1 MGPVGLLSADENLKP
16 FLTNTGAFDNL
27 IMHEPTLT
35 TSISVVDEVMVR
47 KTCLK
52 VLIVH
57 LVLLL
62 QL

>member
-1 MGPVGLLSADENLKP
+1 MGPVDLLSADENLKYV
-16 FLTNTGAFDNL
+16 LMNTGAFDNL
-27 IMHEPTLT
+27 IMYETTST
-35 TSISVVDEVMVR
+35 TSISVVDEVMAR

-52 VLIVH
+52 VLNVH